1 MSKSSRD
8 LTVGSL
14 WRAIAALTLPMI
26 IGIIATMSVSIV
38 DTYFVGK
45 LGTNELAALSFT
57 FPITITIAS
66 LAIGLGAGAAAVVS
80 QAIGAKNIKEA
91 KRLATDSLL
100 VATLIVLVISIIG
113 LVTIEPLFM
122 LLGAKGEVLSMIKRY
137 MWIWY
142 ISMPFLVIPMVAN
155 AIIRAVGD
163 AVWPSIIMVGAAVI
177 NIIATPILVFGWGPI
192 PAFNI
197 EGAAYGTLIARV
209 FTLLLALYVAYY
221 REKMIVLLVPAL
233 SEIVQSC
240 KKVLKV
246 GIPAGFGSA
255 VNPLG
260 VTIVTSVIATFGAD
274 AVAAF
279 GVATRIESF
288 ACIPMFALSAS
299 IAPIVGQNWGANKKN
314 RVLQAVKYCY
324 LICCVWSAFILTLLY
339 FLAEPISQALA
350 SDAALASESA
360 SYLGI
365 ATVGLWGYGI
375 VIVSAAAFNALG
387 RPLSSLG
394 YYLFRTALLYVPLS
408 VIAGVYFDIK
418 AVYYAIAAANVVS
431 GLVIGWYTLCWLK
444 KADVCQRELKALS
457 LEKNLYGE

>member
-1 MSKSSRD
+1 MRHSSRD
-8 LTVGSL
+8 LTKGSL
-14 WRAIAALTLPMI
+14 YKAIAVLTLPMI
-26 IGIIATMSVSIV
+26 VGIIATMSVSIV

-80 QAIGAKNIKEA
+80 QAIGAKNDKEA
-91 KRLATDSLL
+91 KRLSTDSLIL
-100 VATLIVLVISIIG
+100 ATLIVMVISLIG
-113 LVTIEPLFM
+113 LVTIEPLFS
-122 LLGAKGEVLSMIKRY
+122 LLGAQGEVLSMIERY

-163 AVWPSIIMVGAAVI
+163 AVWPSIIMIGAAVI

-197 EGAAYGTLIARV
+197 EGAAYGTLVARV

-221 REKMIVLLVPAL
+221 REKMIVLIMPAL
-233 SEIVQSC
+233 SEMAESC

-246 GIPAGFGSA
+246 GIPAGVGSA
-255 VNPLG
+255 VNPFG
-260 VTIVTSVIATFGAD
+260 VTIVISVIATFGAE

-299 IAPIVGQNWGANKKN
+299 IAPIVGQNWGANKTT
-314 RVLQAVKYCY
+314 RVLQAIKYCY
-324 LICCVWSAFILTLLY
+324 FLCCIWSAFILVLLY

-350 SDAALASESA
+350 SDLEVAKESA
-360 SYLGI
+360 SYLGV
-365 ATVGLWGYGI
+365 ATIGLWGYGI

-408 VIAGVYFDIK
+408 VLAGMYFDIK
-418 AVYYAIAAANVVS
+418 GVYYAIAMTNVVS
-431 GLVIGWYTLCWLK
+431 GLIIGWYTLWWLG
-444 KADVCQRELKALS
+444 KADLNVCQTEEI
-457 LEKNLYGE
+457 EKPVSNI

>member
-14 WRAIAALTLPMI
+14 WTAIAVLTLPMI
-26 IGIIATMSVSIV
+26 IGIMATMSVSIV

-80 QAIGAKNIKEA
+80 QAMGAKNEKEA
-91 KRLATDSLL
+91 KRLSTDSLL
-100 VATLIVLVISIIG
+100 IATLIVVIISIIG
-113 LVTIEPLFM
+113 LLTIEPLFM
-122 LLGAKGEVLSMIKRY
+122 LLGAQGDVLSMIKRY

-142 ISMPFLVIPMVAN
+142 ISMPFLVVPMVAN
-155 AIIRAVGD
+155 AILRAVGD
-163 AVWPSIIMVGAAVI
+163 AMWPSIIMIGAAVI

-209 FTLLLALYVAYY
+209 FSLLLALYVAYY
-221 REKMIVLLVPAL
+221 REKMIVLFVPAL

-246 GIPAGFGSA
+246 GIPAGVGSA
-255 VNPLG
+255 VNPFG
-260 VTIVTSVIATFGAD
+260 VTIVTSVIATFGAET
-274 AVAAF
+274 VAAF
-279 GVATRIESF
+279 GVATRIETF

-299 IAPIVGQNWGANKKN
+299 IAPIAGQNWGANKKS

-324 LICCVWSAFILTLLY
+324 VMCCVWSAFILTLLY
-339 FLAEPISQALA
+339 FLAEPISQILS
-350 SDAALASESA
+350 SDAAIAKES
-360 SYLGI
+360 SNYLGI
-365 ATVGLWGYGI
+365 ATIGLWGYGI

-387 RPLSSLG
+387 RPISSLG
-394 YYLFRTALLYVPLS
+394 YYLLRTALLYVPLS
-408 VIAGVYFDIK
+408 VIAGMYFDIK
-418 AVYYAIAAANVVS
+418 MVYYAIAAANVLS
-431 GLVIGWYTLCWLK
+431 GLTVGWYTLWWLK
-444 KADVCQRELKALS
+444 RDNICERQPNALDTQTS
-457 LEKNLYGE
+457 

>member
-1 MSKSSRD
+1 MSQASRD

-14 WRAIAALTLPMI
+14 WMAIAVLTLPMI
-26 IGIIATMSVSIV
+26 IGIMATMSVSIV

-80 QAIGAKNIKEA
+80 QAMGAKNEKEA
-91 KRLATDSLL
+91 KRLSTDSLII
-100 VATLIVLVISIIG
+100 ATLIVVIISIIG
-113 LVTIEPLFM
+113 LLTVEPLFTM
-122 LLGAKGEVLSMIKRY
+122 LGAQGEVLSMITRY

-142 ISMPFLVIPMVAN
+142 ISMPFLVVPMVAN

-163 AVWPSIIMVGAAVI
+163 AVWPSIIMIGAAVI

-192 PAFNI
+192 PAFDI

-209 FTLLLALYVAYY
+209 FSLLLALYIAYY
-221 REKMIVLLVPAL
+221 HKKIIVLFVPAL
-233 SEIVQSC
+233 SEMIQSC

-246 GIPAGFGSA
+246 GIPAGVGSA
-255 VNPLG
+255 VNPFG
-260 VTIVTSVIATFGAD
+260 VAIVTSVIATFGAET
-274 AVAAF
+274 VAAF
-279 GVATRIESF
+279 GVATRIETF

-299 IAPIVGQNWGANKKN
+299 IAPIAGQNWGANKKS
-314 RVLQAVKYCY
+314 RVLRAVKYCY
-324 LICCVWSAFILTLLY
+324 FMCCVWSAFILTLLY
-339 FLAEPISQALA
+339 FLAEPISQILS
-350 SDAALASESA
+350 SDSAVAKESS

-365 ATVGLWGYGI
+365 ATIGLWGYGI

-387 RPLSSLG
+387 RPISSLG

-408 VIAGVYFDIK
+408 VIAGMYFDIK
-418 AVYYAIAAANVVS
+418 AVYYAIAAANVLS
-431 GLVIGWYTLCWLK
+431 GLVVGWYTLWWLR
-444 KADVCQRELKALS
+444 KATACQQHEHINS
-457 LEKNLYGE
+457 

>member
-14 WRAIAALTLPMI
+14 WTAIAALTLPMI
-26 IGIIATMSVSIV
+26 IGIMATMSVSIV

-80 QAIGAKNIKEA
+80 QAIGAKNEKEA
-91 KRLATDSLL
+91 KRLSTDSLI
-100 VATLIVLVISIIG
+100 VATLIVVIMSIIG
-113 LVTIEPLFM
+113 LLTIKPLFM
-122 LLGAKGEVLSMIKRY
+122 LLGAQGEVLSMIERY

-163 AVWPSIIMVGAAVI
+163 AVWPSIIMIGAAVI

-197 EGAAYGTLIARV
+197 EGAAYGTLVARV
-209 FTLLLALYVAYY
+209 FTFLLALYVAYY

-233 SEIVQSC
+233 SEFIQSC

-246 GIPAGFGSA
+246 GIPAGVGSA
-255 VNPLG
+255 VNPFG
-260 VTIVTSVIATFGAD
+260 VTIVTSVIATFGAET
-274 AVAAF
+274 VAAF
-279 GVATRIESF
+279 GVATRIETF

-324 LICCVWSAFILTLLY
+324 LMCCVWSAFILTLLY
-339 FLAEPISQALA
+339 FVAEPISRVLS
-350 SDAALASESA
+350 SDAGIAKESS

-365 ATVGLWGYGI
+365 ATIGLWGYGI

-394 YYLFRTALLYVPLS
+394 YYLFRTALLYVPLG
-408 VIAGVYFDIK
+408 VIAGIYFDIK
-418 AVYYAIAAANVVS
+418 AVYYAIAAANVIS

-444 KADVCQRELKALS
+444 KADSCDSQLNQ
-457 LEKNLYGE
+457 LETDISQ

>member
-1 MSKSSRD
+1 MSQSSRD
-8 LTVGSL
+8 LTQGSL
-14 WRAIAALTLPMI
+14 WTIIAVLTMPMI
-26 IGIIATMSVSIV
+26 VGIMATMSVSIV

-80 QAIGAKNIKEA
+80 RAIGAKNDKEA
-91 KRLATDSLL
+91 KRLSTDSLL
-100 VATLIVLVISIIG
+100 VATLIVLFISIIG
-113 LVTIEPLFM
+113 LLTIEPLFM
-122 LLGAKGEVLSMIKRY
+122 LLGAQGEVLLMIERY

-163 AVWPSIIMVGAAVI
+163 AVWPSIIMIGAAVI

-209 FTLLLALYVAYY
+209 FSLLLALYVVYY
-221 REKMIVLLVPAL
+221 RKKMIVLFVPAL
-233 SEIVQSC
+233 SEMIQSC

-246 GIPAGFGSA
+246 GIPAGVGSA
-255 VNPLG
+255 VNPFG
-260 VTIVTSVIATFGAD
+260 VAIVTSVIATFGAET
-274 AVAAF
+274 VAAF
-279 GVATRIESF
+279 GVATRIETF

-299 IAPIVGQNWGANKKN
+299 IAPIVGQNWGANKKS
-314 RVLQAVKYCY
+314 RVLQAVQYCY
-324 LICCVWSAFILTLLY
+324 LMCCVWSAFILTLLY
-339 FLAEPISQALA
+339 FLAEPISLVLS
-350 SDAALASESA
+350 SDAALAKESS

-387 RPLSSLG
+387 RPISSLG

-408 VIAGVYFDIK
+408 VVAGAYFDIK
-418 AVYYAIAAANVVS
+418 AVYYAIAAANVLS
-431 GLVIGWYTLCWLK
+431 GLVIGWYTLWWLK
-444 KADVCQRELKALS
+444 KATVCQ
-457 LEKNLYGE
+457 

>member
-1 MSKSSRD
+1 MW
-8 LTVGSL
+8 G
-14 WRAIAALTLPMI
+14 AIAALTLPMI

-66 LAIGLGAGAAAVVS
+66 LAIGLGAGTAAVVS
-80 QAIGAKNIKEA
+80 QAIGAKNEKEA
-91 KRLATDSLL
+91 KRFSTDSLII
-100 VATLIVLVISIIG
+100 ATLIVIVISTIG
-113 LVTIEPLFM
+113 LLTIEPLFR
-122 LLGAKGEVLSMIKRY
+122 LLGAEGEVLSMIERY

-163 AVWPSIIMVGAAVI
+163 AVWPSIIMMGAAVI
-177 NIIATPILVFGWGPI
+177 NIILTPILVFGWGPI
-192 PAFNI
+192 PALNI
-197 EGAAYGTLIARV
+197 EGAAYGTLIARF

-221 REKMIVLLVPAL
+221 RERMIVLFVPAL

-246 GIPAGFGSA
+246 GIPAGVGSA
-255 VNPLG
+255 VNPFG
-260 VTIVTSVIATFGAD
+260 VTIVTSVIATFGAE

-324 LICCVWSAFILTLLY
+324 ALCCIWSAFILILLY
-339 FLAEPISQALA
+339 FLAEPISHALA
-350 SDAALASESA
+350 SDATIAKESSDYLA
-360 SYLGI
+360 I
-365 ATVGLWGYGI
+365 VTVGLWGYGI

-387 RPLSSLG
+387 RPFSSLG

-408 VIAGVYFDIK
+408 VIAGMYFDIK
-418 AVYYAIAAANVVS
+418 AVYWAMAATNVIS
-431 GLVIGWYTLCWLK
+431 GIVIGWYTLWWLD
-444 KADVCQRELKALS
+444 KAELCDCQPKML
-457 LEKNLYGE
+457 NT

>member
-1 MSKSSRD
+1 MSQSSRD

-14 WRAIAALTLPMI
+14 CKVIAVLTLPMI
-26 IGIIATMSVSIV
+26 VGIIATMSVSIV
-38 DTYFVGK
+38 DTYFVGQ

-80 QAIGAKNIKEA
+80 QAIGAKNEKEA
-91 KRLATDSLL
+91 KRLSTDSLI
-100 VATLIVLVISIIG
+100 VATLIVIVISIIG
-113 LVTIEPLFM
+113 LWTIEPLFT
-122 LLGAKGEVLSMIKRY
+122 LLGAQGEVLSMIERY

-163 AVWPSIIMVGAAVI
+163 AVWPSIIMMGAAII
-177 NIIATPILVFGWGPI
+177 NIILTPILVFGWGPI
-192 PAFNI
+192 PAFDI

-233 SEIVQSC
+233 SEIVHSC

-260 VTIVTSVIATFGAD
+260 VTIVTSVIATFGAE

-324 LICCVWSAFILTLLY
+324 CICCIWSAFVLVLLY
-339 FLAEPISQALA
+339 FLAEPISQTLA
-350 SDAALASESA
+350 SDPVIAKESA

-365 ATVGLWGYGI
+365 ATVGFWGYGI

-387 RPLSSLG
+387 RPISSLG

-418 AVYYAIAAANVVS
+418 VVYCAIAAANVIP
-431 GLVIGWYTLCWLK
+431 GLVIGWYTLWWIK
-444 KADVCQRELKALS
+444 KQTFATAKLA
-457 LEKNLYGE
+457 N

>member
-1 MSKSSRD
+1 MSKSARD
-8 LTVGSL
+8 LTIGSL
-14 WRAIAALTLPMI
+14 WKVIAVLTFPMI
-26 IGIIATMSVSIV
+26 IGIMATMSVSMV

-45 LGTNELAALSFT
+45 LGSNELAALSFT

-80 QAIGAKNIKEA
+80 QAIGAKNEKEA
-91 KRLATDSLL
+91 KRLSTDSLL
-100 VATLIVLVISIIG
+100 VATLIVVVISFIG
-113 LVTIEPLFM
+113 LLTIEPLFM
-122 LLGAKGEVLSMIKRY
+122 LLGARGEVLTMIERY

-163 AVWPSIIMVGAAVI
+163 AVWPSIIMIGAAVI
-177 NIIATPILVFGWGPI
+177 NIIVTPTLVFGWGFI
-192 PAFNI
+192 PAYNI

-209 FTLLLALYVAYY
+209 FSLVLALYVAYY
-221 REKMIVLLVPAL
+221 RKKMIVLFVPAL
-233 SEIVQSC
+233 SEIAQSC

-246 GIPAGFGSA
+246 GIPAGVGSA
-255 VNPLG
+255 VNPFG
-260 VTIVTSVIATFGAD
+260 VTIVISVIATFGAET
-274 AVAAF
+274 VAAF
-279 GVATRIESF
+279 GVATRIETF

-314 RVLQAVKYCY
+314 RVLQAVRYCY
-324 LICCVWSAFILTLLY
+324 LLCCVWSMFILLVLY

-350 SDAALASESA
+350 SDAAIAKESA

-387 RPLSSLG
+387 RPLSSLS
-394 YYLFRTALLYVPLS
+394 YYLFRTVLLYVPLS

-418 AVYYAIAAANVVS
+418 AVYYAIAAANVLS
-431 GLVIGWYTLCWLK
+431 GLTIGWYTLWWLK
-444 KADVCQRELKALS
+444 KADVCQRQQNDLNSKIS
-457 LEKNLYGE
+457 Q

>member
-1 MSKSSRD
+1 MSQSSRD
-8 LTVGSL
+8 LTIGSL
-14 WRAIAALTLPMI
+14 WTSIAAMTLPMI
-26 IGIIATMSVSIV
+26 VGIMATMSVSIV

-80 QAIGAKNIKEA
+80 QAMGAKNERQA
-91 KRLATDSLL
+91 KRLSTDSLII
-100 VATLIVLVISIIG
+100 ATLIVIVISIIG
-113 LVTIEPLFM
+113 LLTIEPLFM
-122 LLGAKGEVLSMIKRY
+122 VLGAQGEVLLMIERY

-142 ISMPFLVIPMVAN
+142 ISMPFLVIPMVAH

-163 AVWPSIIMVGAAVI
+163 AVWPSIIMIGAAVI

-209 FTLLLALYVAYY
+209 FSLILALYIAYY

-233 SEIVQSC
+233 SEMIQSC

-246 GIPAGFGSA
+246 GIPAGLGSA
-255 VNPLG
+255 VNPFG
-260 VTIVTSVIATFGAD
+260 VTIVTGVIATFGAET
-274 AVAAF
+274 VAAF
-279 GVATRIESF
+279 GVATRIETF
-288 ACIPMFALSAS
+288 VCIPMFALSAS
-299 IAPIVGQNWGANKKN
+299 IAPIVGQNWGANKKH
-314 RVLQAVKYCY
+314 RVLQAVKSCY
-324 LICCVWSAFILTLLY
+324 LMCCIWSAFILTLLY
-339 FLAEPISQALA
+339 FLAEPISQTLS
-350 SDAALASESA
+350 SDAGIAKESS

-365 ATVGLWGYGI
+365 ATIGLWGYGI

-387 RPLSSLG
+387 RPISSLG

-408 VIAGVYFDIK
+408 VIAGMYFDIK
-418 AVYYAIAAANVVS
+418 SVYVAIAAANVLS
-431 GLVIGWYTLCWLK
+431 GLVVGWYTLWWLK
-444 KADVCQRELKALS
+444 KQV
-457 LEKNLYGE
+457 